1 MGLTPAEL
9 RAAIVRNFSEKTGH
23 DLAWWVDLL
32 KKRGP
37 AGKRERLAWLQDD
50 RGLGQLY
57 ARAVVSEAEKPEGYV
72 EPTPEELVE
81 AQYGGSKAA
90 FRPVYDCLVKWAVDE
105 LPDTRISPCKTY
117 VSFFRRRQYGVIAVK
132 RDGAR
137 LGLALPG
144 EKPGGAWEPAKNLGC
159 VRITHQIRLVEVGD
173 VDDDV
178 FSWLRRAYGAD
189 A

>member
-1 MGLTPAEL
+1 MGLTPTQL
-9 RAAIVRNFSEKTGH
+9 RAAIVRNFPEKTGH
-23 DLAWWVDLL
+23 DLPWWVDLL

-37 AGKRERLAWLQDD
+37 EGKRERLAWLQDNHS
-50 RGLGQLY
+50 LGQLY
-57 ARAVVSEAEKPEGYV
+57 GRTVVSEAEKSTGYV

-90 FRPVYDCLVKWAVDE
+90 FRPVYDYLVKRVGDE
-105 LPDTRISPCKTY
+105 LPATRISPCKTY

-144 EKPGGAWEPAKNLGC
+144 REPGGAWESAKNLGC
-159 VRITHQIRLVEVGD
+159 VRITHQIRLAEVGE
-173 VDDDV
+173 VDDEV
-178 FSWLRRAYGAD
+178 FSWLRRAYEAD
-189 A
+189 V